1 MRTREPAIEGMKMR
15 RTKAGLLLKAVIGL
29 GLALSSGRAVA
40 AETKG
45 ETGTKGEAGGKGGLG
60 PRQTGENEGSPD
72 TALPIIRN
80 ADRANKN
87 QEQEKPW
94 EIGASFETHRMLVQ
108 NDLNGTPTAFN
119 LFGLYA
125 TYRLTDN
132 DTIGLTEFFSENFI
146 ADQGETGVRAE
157 DVSARYTRSVPLP
170 ENFLFTGTF
179 SLTAPTSLISQKMS
193 LITTP
198 GLALGLSKK
207 LGRYVNLSARVTGSV
222 FVERYAS
229 AEGGAP
235 NPLGRVTGTLA
246 GEFVLP
252 FYEPISFGI
261 SASTG
266 YSWLHNPGGATQY
279 GTEPDPVFGNGQ
291 PVQQNYGGE
300 IYGRYTLPTLAGLK
314 SDLTVALSD
323 GQSVGNNS
331 YLHDGVGYVYLLYR
345 ETADVYASLSI
356 RY

>member
-1 MRTREPAIEGMKMR
+1 MR
-15 RTKAGLLLKAVIGL
+15 RTKAGLLLGAVIGTA
-29 GLALSSGRAVA
+29 LALCSGRAMA
-40 AETKG
+40 GETKG
-45 ETGTKGEAGGKGGLG
+45 ETGGKGGLG
-60 PRQTGENEGSPD
+60 PKQSGENEGAPD
-72 TALPIIRN
+72 TALPIVRN
-80 ADRANKN
+80 ADRASKN

-94 EIGASFETHRMLVQ
+94 EIGGSFETHRMFVQ
-108 NDLNGTPTAFN
+108 SDLNGMQPVFN
-119 LFGLYA
+119 IFGVYA

-170 ENFLFTGTF
+170 QNFLFTGTF
-179 SLTAPTSLISQKMS
+179 SLTAPTSLTSQKMS

-207 LGRYVNLSARVTGSV
+207 LGRYVNLSSRITGSV
-222 FVERYAS
+222 FVTRYAEM
-229 AEGGAP
+229 EGGAP
-235 NPLGRVTGTLA
+235 NPLARVTGTLA

-279 GTEPDPVFGNGQ
+279 GTTQDPIFPTQ
-291 PVQQNYGGE
+291 PVQQSYGGE
-300 IYGRYTLPTLAGLK
+300 IYARYTLPVLAGLK
-314 SDLTVALSD
+314 SDLTVAFSD

-331 YLHDGVGYVYLLYR
+331 WLHDGVGYAYFFYR
-345 ETADVYASLSI
+345 ESADMYASLSV